1 MNCEWVKANVALYA
15 YDELGDDA
23 RFELERHIQRCPG
36 CEAELKSLTE
46 LREVMSSQPV
56 LEPTPN
62 LLAASR
68 MRLQE
73 ALETAEQRR
82 GWVLALDPSVWLRQ
96 LKFSPALAAILVIAG
111 FGGGI
116 GASWRLFHQAPGVSV
131 PAPTAT
137 TPAYNAE
144 ASISGIR
151 SITQQPGT
159 NQVEINY
166 DTVVPQKA
174 EGSLNDQKIQQLLL
188 YAARSNYNPGVRQD
202 AVDTLAQKPDEA
214 GVRKALESS
223 LLYDS
228 NPAVRLKALEA
239 LSPYVKDDTTVRD
252 VILQALQSDQNPGVR
267 VEAIR
272 ILQPVKA
279 DATVRGV
286 LQELATR
293 DQSLGIRKQAKRTL
307 DSVPEID

>member
-23 RFELERHIQRCPG
+23 RFELERHIQRCSG
-36 CEAELKSLTE
+36 CEAELKSLMEFRE
-46 LREVMSSQPV
+46 LMSTQPV
-56 LEPTPN
+56 PEPTPN

-82 GWVLALDPSVWLRQ
+82 GWVLALDPSAWLRQ

-116 GASWRLFHQAPGVSV
+116 GAGWRVFHQGVPTVIDRV
-131 PAPTAT
+131 PPAT
-137 TPAYNAE
+137 NSE
-144 ASISGIR
+144 ASIAGIR

-202 AVDTLAQKPDEA
+202 AVDTLAQTPDEA
-214 GVRKALESS
+214 AVRKALESS

-239 LSPYVKDDTTVRD
+239 LSPYVKDDTNVRD
-252 VILQALQSDQNPGVR
+252 VILSALQTDQNPGVR

-272 ILQPVKA
+272 ILTPVKA
-279 DATVRGV
+279 DTRVRGV

-293 DQSLGIRKQAKRTL
+293 DQSQGIRTQAKRIL